1 MGIVLAAAVT
11 LTAALLSWK
20 AEIESN
26 GVAVVVAELQSL
38 ASGALE
44 AASETP
50 HRDLLAPYLESE
62 DFSRQFAL
70 MHASMVFQ
78 RAPGRE
84 VAFVLLNGAR
94 RAEWEPWQEAL
105 LAHEFGHAWI
115 KSLKYP
121 TPVFVPGPHA
131 CLAVHTG
138 DITQH
143 VLIRR
148 ELDRRGIEYRKHW
161 LDLLERAIPVM
172 QTSAPPP
179 EEDRCARARLAAE
192 WVDVKLALQ
201 PGEWPAQASYE
212 AAVRRYMPEIVS
224 TVERI
229 TNYVRG
235 CDLADRGQHR
245 EALKAVFEMLKD
257 LVYHRAREFRVYGT
271 LKRKS
276 AAG

>member
-1 MGIVLAAAVT
+1 VLAAVVT

-20 AEIESN
+20 AEIESR
-26 GVAVVVAELQSL
+26 GVAVVVAEVEKS
-38 ASGALE
+38 ASGAL
-44 AASETP
+44 AVAQDTP
-50 HRDLLAPYLESE
+50 HLDLLAPYLASE
-62 DFSRQFAL
+62 DFQRQFAL
-70 MHASMVFQ
+70 MHASTVFQ

-84 VAFVLLNGAR
+84 VAFVLLNGDR
-94 RAEWEPWQEAL
+94 RAEWAPDQEAL
-105 LAHEFGHAWI
+105 LAHELGHAWI
-115 KSLKYP
+115 KAEKYP

-143 VLIRR
+143 VLIRQ
-148 ELDRRGIEYRKHW
+148 EMERRGIEYRRGW
-161 LDLLERAIPVM
+161 LAQLERAIPVM
-172 QTSAPPP
+172 QSAAPPP
-179 EEDRCARARLAAE
+179 EEDRCARARLAAQ
-192 WVDVKLALQ
+192 WVDVKLALA

-229 TNYVRG
+229 TDYVRRR
-235 CDLADRGQHR
+235 DLTDRGQHR

-257 LVYHRAREFRVYGT
+257 LVYHRAKEYRVYGT
-271 LKRKS
+271 LKRKR

>member
-1 MGIVLAAAVT
+1 MLTAVVT

-20 AEIESN
+20 ADIESR
-26 GVAVVVAELQSL
+26 GVAVVVAEARQSAGGGL
-38 ASGALE
+38 VVPQD
-44 AASETP
+44 TP
-50 HRDLLAPYLESE
+50 HLDLLAPYLGSE
-62 DFSRQFAL
+62 EFQRQFAL

-84 VAFVLLNGAR
+84 VAFVLLNGDR
-94 RAEWEPWQEAL
+94 RAEWESRQEAL

-115 KSLKYP
+115 KAEKYP

-131 CLAVHTG
+131 CLAIHTG

-148 ELDRRGIEYRKHW
+148 EMERRGIEYRRAW
-161 LDLLERAIPVM
+161 LQELERAIPAM
-172 QTSAPPP
+172 ESAAAPP

-192 WVDVKLALQ
+192 WVDVRLALQ
-201 PGEWPAQASYE
+201 AGEWPAQARYE
-212 AAVRRYMPEIVS
+212 AAARRYMPEVVS

-229 TNYVRG
+229 TDYVRRR
-235 CDLADRGQHR
+235 DLSDRTQHR

-257 LVYHRAREFRVYGT
+257 LVYYRAKEFRVYGT
-271 LKRKS
+271 LKKKR